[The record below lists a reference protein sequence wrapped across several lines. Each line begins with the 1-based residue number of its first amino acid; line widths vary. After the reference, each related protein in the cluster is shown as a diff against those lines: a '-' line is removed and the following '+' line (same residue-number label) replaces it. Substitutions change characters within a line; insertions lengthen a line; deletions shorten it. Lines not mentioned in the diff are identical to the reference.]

1 MVELDNM
8 LNEEDVSEYK
18 DLKNEPVKKTAKKPV
33 VKKEKAKP
41 IEKPKKE
48 RTKAQ
53 LEAWDRCLAKRRE
66 NIKTKKEPVKQEP
79 VKEEPVKQEPVKQE
93 PVKQEPVNPFS
104 NNNNDFNP
112 LNKIS
117 QKKPPVKKPVAEAE
131 VDSDQDLIDWGL
143 DNEVEEE
150 SEESEEEE
158 VVVVKK
164 PKTKPKIK
172 PIPKSKPKKIK
183 YVYESESEESEEEV
197 VVPKKSTNN
206 VGRKDLLEGLD
217 WRERARLRGF

>member
-18 DLKNEPVKKTAKKPV
+18 DLKNEPVKKTEKKPV

-79 VKEEPVKQEPVKQE
+79 VNEEPVKQEA
-93 PVKQEPVNPFS
+93 VKQEPVNPFS

-117 QKKPPVKKPVAEAE
+117 QKKTPVKKPVAEAE

-143 DNEVEEE
+143 DNEVQEE

-158 VVVVKK
+158 VVVIKK
-164 PKTKPKIK
+164 PKAKPKPK
-172 PIPKSKPKKIK
+172 PKPKPKKIK
-183 YVYESESEESEEEV
+183 YVYETESEESEEEV

-206 VGRKDLLEGLD
+206 VGRKDLLDGLD

>member
-66 NIKTKKEPVKQEP
+66 NIKTKKEPVKEEP
-79 VKEEPVKQEPVKQE
+79 VKEEPVKQEA
-93 PVKQEPVNPFS
+93 VKQEPVNPFS

-117 QKKPPVKKPVAEAE
+117 QKKAPVKKPVAEAE

-150 SEESEEEE
+150 SQESEEEE

-164 PKTKPKIK
+164 PKAKPKPKQKTKP
-172 PIPKSKPKKIK
+172 KPKKIK
-183 YVYESESEESEEEV
+183 YVYETESEESEEEV
-197 VVPKKSTNN
+197 VVPKKKKVPKEEIIDTL
-206 VGRKDLLEGLD
+206 DTLD
-217 WRERARLRGF
+217 WRSRMRLRGF

>member
-66 NIKTKKEPVKQEP
+66 NIKTKKEPVKE
-79 VKEEPVKQEPVKQE
+79 EPVKQE

-117 QKKPPVKKPVAEAE
+117 QKKAPVKKPVAEAE

-158 VVVVKK
+158 VVVIKK
-164 PKTKPKIK
+164 PKAKPKIK

-183 YVYESESEESEEEV
+183 S
-197 VVPKKSTNN
+197 NIN
-206 VGRKDLLEGLD
+206 I
-217 WRERARLRGF
+217 